1 MDVAF
6 FLGAMFGFMVALL
19 SYELATAAGEDRVVR
34 WLKRLWP
41 NERPY
46 LIRKGEQYGVAKD
59 VRGSALH
66 YNFTDSAWQY
76 GLYNGTWTDRE
87 TAETF
92 IANGGKEYERVE

>member
-41 NERPY
+41 NEKPY
-46 LIRKGEQYGVAKD
+46 LIRNGDKYGVAKKGFYEIKYYSFIHRKYFAFLVD
-59 VRGSALH
+59 GS
-66 YNFTDSAWQY
+66 
-76 GLYNGTWTDRE
+76 WTDRE
-87 TAETF
+87 AAEAF
-92 IANGGKEYERVE
+92 ITVERHGYESV